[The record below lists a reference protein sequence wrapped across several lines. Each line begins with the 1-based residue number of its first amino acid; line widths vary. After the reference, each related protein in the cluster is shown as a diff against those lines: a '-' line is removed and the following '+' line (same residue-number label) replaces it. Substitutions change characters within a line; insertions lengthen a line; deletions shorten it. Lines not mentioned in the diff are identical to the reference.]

1 MSSCDAAIYFSTQDG
16 SISLRA
22 FAAGRILVPML
33 AIHATRKLLTALKR
47 EPLSNVVAD
56 QSRLG
61 TWYADLNMTARRR
74 VVVLLNEKTLLTL
87 AMPLKEFAADPV
99 NSVRSS
105 LAGVLHEINVP
116 DDVIAREISLITDAV
131 FTKTQSRVM
140 LALMRQAM
148 DVAAGYIANKE
159 PLEQF
164 NRTMTTYLYGRRSSP
179 NAFDLPVDLVSEVLG
194 VPTSKPKGVDFGS
207 YLKTHDSPHETL
219 LEIARVL
226 KVALSPTAMRPTMP
240 TKKSRTMAATPASSK
255 SKGKVRALVFRVSLD
270 HINPEIWREIRVPE
284 TATLRH
290 LHEVI
295 QIAMGWLDCHLHSF
309 EIGPRSYGNP
319 SMFDDFDELINERQ
333 TKISS
338 LDLKKGKQI
347 TYIYDIGNYW
357 KHTISVQKEVV
368 VAHDES
374 FAVID
379 GARACPPEDSG
390 GPWGYQRFCEIM
402 SNPRRR
408 EHKVTAESYN
418 KPFEPEKFDLK
429 VVQAKLK
436 EWQFSTK

>member
-226 KVALSPTAMRPTMP
+226 KVALSPTAIISIPRYGAR
-240 TKKSRTMAATPASSK
+240 S
-255 SKGKVRALVFRVSLD
+255 VFRK
-270 HINPEIWREIRVPE
+270 R
-284 TATLRH
+284 
-290 LHEVI
+290 
-295 QIAMGWLDCHLHSF
+295 
-309 EIGPRSYGNP
+309 
-319 SMFDDFDELINERQ
+319 
-333 TKISS
+333 
-338 LDLKKGKQI
+338 
-347 TYIYDIGNYW
+347 
-357 KHTISVQKEVV
+357 
-368 VAHDES
+368 
-374 FAVID
+374 
-379 GARACPPEDSG
+379 
-390 GPWGYQRFCEIM
+390 QRF
-402 SNPRRR
+402 
-408 EHKVTAESYN
+408 VT
-418 KPFEPEKFDLK
+418 FMR
-429 VVQAKLK
+429 
-436 EWQFSTK
+436 